1 MMIDTVHQS
10 VLVNPEV
17 HSKAYPYEMLGGEL
31 DNGKDSSLCF
41 SVYAG

>member
-1 MMIDTVHQS
+1 MIDSVYQA

-31 DNGKDSSLCF
+31 DNGKDFSPCF